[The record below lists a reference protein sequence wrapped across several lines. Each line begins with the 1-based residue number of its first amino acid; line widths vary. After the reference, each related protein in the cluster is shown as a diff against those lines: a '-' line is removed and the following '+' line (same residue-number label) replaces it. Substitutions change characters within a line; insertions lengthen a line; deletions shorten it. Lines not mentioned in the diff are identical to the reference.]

1 MKTLYQLNHLE
12 VLDNPNRYQELLA
25 LFSTR
30 PFTLAD
36 SPVKQRCL
44 WLYFEEPEKSLWRSP
59 TSIINIEQIPE
70 GYIIKTRTEIYH
82 IYKYKQS

>member
-30 PFTLAD
+30 PFTFAD
-36 SPVKQRCL
+36 SPVKQHCL